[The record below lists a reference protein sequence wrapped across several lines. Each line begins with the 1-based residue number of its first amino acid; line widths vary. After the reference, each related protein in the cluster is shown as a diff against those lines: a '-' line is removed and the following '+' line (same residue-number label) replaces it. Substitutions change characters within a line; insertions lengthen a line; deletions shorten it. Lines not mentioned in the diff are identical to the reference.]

1 MIFKNFYEF
10 SNCDFRQERTRIFKV
25 IYKCNKTYFLQ
36 IRPIRIRLTVQNLRD
51 SVVFKITHFLRN
63 RSLRLGLKLPL

>member
-1 MIFKNFYEF
+1 MNFQIVIFAKKELEF
-10 SNCDFRQERTRIFKV
+10 LKSFINVTKHI
-25 IYKCNKTYFLQ
+25 LQ

-63 RSLRLGLKLPL
+63 RSHRLGLKLPLGS